1 MFGAIKIIIMGI
13 FIGIG
18 NTKPAFPYDYYY
30 GVQINVNVADPALTR
45 VGRPELHVTLPVQSL
60 MRRCLIN
67 DSGEVVTYLHPTD
80 STKTDTG
87 ATADLTGTTGQVMV
101 EIPKHYRKFEFD
113 GTTITALISLY
124 NLPGFHEVPKM
135 YRSAYEATIDRT
147 ASATPKLASVVNKT
161 ANFRGGNNNAE
172 WDSTYRSL
180 LGLPA
185 TATSLTNF
193 RKYARNRGEAGL
205 NGCGWNCDLYAAQ
218 LATYWLYVIEYANL
232 NCQAAYNAEPTS
244 EGYKQGG
251 LGNGVTTLNSTKWNA
266 YNSYYPI
273 IPCGTTNSL
282 GNRTGVIEFTMP
294 DEYDT
299 GVVTK
304 VSVPSYRGIENPFG
318 HLLSWTD
325 GCKCEI
331 QSEADGAKSKFYVCD
346 APAKFQDS
354 SYNDY
359 DLRGELPRKEGY
371 VKRLMVGEHGE
382 NMPTEV
388 GGSSTTYF
396 ADYFY
401 TNIPTSG
408 ADMRGVLFGGHAN
421 SSANAG
427 LACAYATT
435 AASATTALFGSRLC
449 FIPE

>member
-1 MFGAIKIIIMGI
+1 MGI

-113 GTTITALISLY
+113 GTTITVLISLY

-251 LGNGVTTLNSTKWNA
+251 LDNGVTTLNSTKWNA
-266 YNSYYPI
+266 YNSYYPF

-282 GNRTGVIEFTMP
+282 GNRTGVVEFTMP

-299 GVVTK
+299 GVVAK

-318 HLLSWTD
+318 HLWSWTD

-346 APAKFQDS
+346 DPAKFQDS

-401 TNIPTSG
+401 TNIPASG
-408 ADMRGVLFGGHAN
+408 ADMRGVLFGGGAY
-421 SSANAG
+421 SGANAG
-427 LACAYATT
+427 LACAYTLNT
-435 AASATTALFGSRLC
+435 ASATYANFGSRLC
-449 FIPE
+449 FIPA